1 MEVKN
6 NLTNSNN
13 SNNSNYLSNT
23 SNYSNYIN
31 KRILERTMQFENIEA
46 LISPRPQSTL
56 CTMPLQNIIPHES
69 CKAIILNYENNYNFN
84 STTNSNANTCNIN
97 GKWCRYVN
105 NIDTE
110 SILKNQVYALQH
122 APHTKYVPDSCSDL
136 YKSNTVKTY
145 NKNAKQSNPYN
156 LNNVPSIPNTNF
168 SVVFNQDT
176 RQILKNNK

>member
-1 MEVKN
+1 MNFQSNSAN
-6 NLTNSNN
+6 NLNIM
-13 SNNSNYLSNT
+13 NY
-23 SNYSNYIN
+23 
-31 KRILERTMQFENIEA
+31 KILERTMQFENIEA

-56 CTMPLQNIIPHES
+56 FTLPLQDIIPPES
-69 CKAIILNYENNYNFN
+69 CKSIILNYENNYNFN

-136 YKSNTVKTY
+136 YKSNTIKTY
-145 NKNAKQSNPYN
+145 NQRAKQSTYSNLSNQNNPITPIN
-156 LNNVPSIPNTNF
+156 PDPPF

>member
-1 MEVKN
+1 MN
-6 NLTNSNN
+6 FQ
-13 SNNSNYLSNT
+13 SNT
-23 SNYSNYIN
+23 GNYSNYIN

-56 CTMPLQNIIPHES
+56 FTLPLQDIIPPES
-69 CKAIILNYENNYNFN
+69 CKSIILNYENNYNFN

-136 YKSNTVKTY
+136 YKSNTIKTY
-145 NKNAKQSNPYN
+145 NQRAKQSTHSNLSNQNNPIN
-156 LNNVPSIPNTNF
+156 PINPINPDPPF

>member
-1 MEVKN
+1 MEI
-6 NLTNSNN
+6 T
-13 SNNSNYLSNT
+13 NNSNYLSNT
-23 SNYSNYIN
+23 GNYSNYIN

-69 CKAIILNYENNYNFN
+69 CKAIILNYENNYTLN
-84 STTNSNANTCNIN
+84 STTSNANTCNIN
-97 GKWCRYVN
+97 GKWCKYVN

-136 YKSNTVKTY
+136 YKSNTIKTY
-145 NKNAKQSNPYN
+145 NNYNKNMKQYNPSNISNIPN
-156 LNNVPSIPNTNF
+156 IPNIPNTNF
-168 SVVFNQDT
+168 SIVFNEDT
-176 RQILKNNK
+176 RQILKNNKL

>member
-1 MEVKN
+1 MNFQSNSAN
-6 NLTNSNN
+6 NLNIM
-13 SNNSNYLSNT
+13 NY
-23 SNYSNYIN
+23 
-31 KRILERTMQFENIEA
+31 KILERTMQFENIEA

-56 CTMPLQNIIPHES
+56 FTLPLQDIIPPES
-69 CKAIILNYENNYNFN
+69 CKSIILNYENNYNFN

-136 YKSNTVKTY
+136 YKSNTIKTY
-145 NKNAKQSNPYN
+145 NQRAKQSTHSNLSNQNNPIN
-156 LNNVPSIPNTNF
+156 PDPPF